1 MDIVS
6 RIKFFLNYRGI
17 ASSQFAD
24 TCEIPR
30 PTVSQ
35 LLNGRNKK
43 VSDEVIS
50 KIHNAYPELS
60 IMWLMFGEEPMIVN
74 SENKLIQPKVAEN
87 LKIESNSESMSI
99 DENLKPQDEKRILF
113 FNDTEVPQDISND
126 SENKSSQIPISRVIE
141 NFARSVEHNDVNTE
155 KSGEKHIVNVMVFY
169 SDNSFVS
176 FVPEKR

>member
-6 RIKFFLNYRGI
+6 RIKFFLDYRNI
-17 ASSQFAD
+17 ANSQFAD
-24 TCEIPR
+24 KCEIPR

-60 IMWLMFGEEPMIVN
+60 IMWLMFGEEPMIIDGSSKPN
-74 SENKLIQPKVAEN
+74 NTQDAQPSENRKNGAVSDNNTNGAN
-87 LKIESNSESMSI
+87 LARQEEM
-99 DENLKPQDEKRILF
+99 RILF
-113 FNDTEVPQDISND
+113 SEREAPSEIGLSDTGSSSISKAIQSLALSN
-126 SENKSSQIPISRVIE
+126 SRTAV
-141 NFARSVEHNDVNTE
+141 ASE
-155 KSGEKHIVNVMVFY
+155 KSGNKRIVNVMVLY

-176 FVPEKR
+176 FVPESQE